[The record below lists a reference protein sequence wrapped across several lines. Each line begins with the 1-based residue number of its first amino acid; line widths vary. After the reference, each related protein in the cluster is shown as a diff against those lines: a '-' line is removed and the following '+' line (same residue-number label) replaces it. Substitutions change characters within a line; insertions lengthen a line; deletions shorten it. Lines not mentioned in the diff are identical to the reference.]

1 MLIPIHPTL
10 DLAQSK
16 STVYKPTH
24 FAQTSKPLPTN
35 GFFLPHNLLVNQL
48 LQLLLA
54 QVVLVLVKV
63 KELLGDWRRGR
74 LVLGVVVRLEVWV
87 LERLLDGDAL
97 DGVEGQQLLEEVES
111 HVGRV
116 GEERA
121 EGHLLLE
128 GKRSDVLARA
138 SGLDAIIILHC
149 WRAEDVEDEGKLV
162 VVWER
167 GVSHDSGARGE
178 RSREHK
184 STYSPCLGTGAC
196 R

>member
-1 MLIPIHPTL
+1 MLIPVHPTL

-16 STVYKPTH
+16 IH
-24 FAQTSKPLPTN
+24 GIQTNPLCSDKQATSN
-35 GFFLPHNLLVNQL
+35 KRLFFLPHNLLVNQL

-128 GKRSDVLARA
+128 GKRPDVLARA

-167 GVSHDSGARGE
+167 GVSHDSGARG
-178 RSREHK
+178 
-184 STYSPCLGTGAC
+184 
-196 R
+196 